1 MFTLC
6 GFCFLENTILLLGR
20 NIGTTMLLQGLGAT
34 AMPYVL
40 IAVGVI
46 VLTVSPIFSKYGETR
61 RATDVMSALSLLAI
75 AIVSSFGALFYL
87 DIAPRYPRVLYPIF
101 YVLEEVLVTLMMLTF
116 WQIAMLSLT
125 KDEAKRLIGLV
136 SMGAALGS
144 LCNGIIVGV
153 IVRYAPGGS
162 YAIAPLQCVLIL
174 LKLLPNARVAQHYL
188 PRQLKRSNSVAAM
201 NRLKNEEDKLA
212 ASPGPQPQ
220 EEEESQD
227 WSPASRRPTATAPMA
242 EEAPAAA
249 PATPPPSPPSPAADG
264 ATAAE
269 LRGGSMVQPSSEPW
283 WKNPTTRLLAQW
295 AFFIVIVFVCI
306 EFQYNA
312 VVAASMGA
320 DGIAE
325 INGMLASFAGI
336 GQTFSNLLLTPFL
349 LQMRGGVGYAL
360 LVTPLAAMCGEVLL
374 VSFQSV
380 PTAFIVRSFDFIFR
394 YTINDSAKNIIFQ
407 SLPPRDLLDARAFID
422 GTLKKGSPALVG
434 LLLIGAQHLFD
445 ADAGAEVLVR
455 PLGICL
461 LVWICVLLPLTAKL
475 ARQHAKQTEEHE
487 DALLKA

>member
-6 GFCFLENTILLLGR
+6 SFCFLENTILLLGR

-40 IAVGVI
+40 IAVGVV
-46 VLTVSPIFSKYGETR
+46 VLTVTPLFSSYGETR

-75 AIVSSFGALFYL
+75 VIVSSFGALFYL
-87 DIAPRYPRVLYPIF
+87 GIAPKYPRVLYPVF

-125 KDEAKRLIGLV
+125 KEEAKRLIGLV

-144 LCNGIIVGV
+144 LCNGIIVGL

-162 YAIAPLQCVLIL
+162 YAIAPLQCVLLL
-174 LKLLPNARVAQHYL
+174 LKLLPNARVAQRYL
-188 PRQLKRSNSVAAM
+188 PRQLKRSNSIAAM
-201 NRLKNEEDKLA
+201 SILKNEEDKVA
-212 ASPGPQPQ
+212 ADPGPQPQ
-220 EEEESQD
+220 EEEDLHDS
-227 WSPASRRPTATAPMA
+227 SPASRRPSSAAPMA
-242 EEAPAAA
+242 EEAPPAAS
-249 PATPPPSPPSPAADG
+249 ATPPPPSLPAPAA
-264 ATAAE
+264 A
-269 LRGGSMVQPSSEPW
+269 RVPGGFTVQPSSEPW

-295 AFFIVIVFVCI
+295 AFFIVIVIVCI

-312 VVAASMGA
+312 VIAASMGA
-320 DGIAE
+320 DGIAQM
-325 INGMLASFAGI
+325 NGMLASFAGI

-360 LVTPLAAMCGEVLL
+360 LVTPLAAMCGELLL

-461 LVWICVLLPLTAKL
+461 LIWICVLLPLTAKL
-475 ARQHAKQTEEHE
+475 ARQHAKQTGEHDHE
-487 DALLKA
+487 DAALKA